1 MIKSNL
7 LDDFISYLNTSRG
20 TSSMTSKEYYYDI
33 RTFFR
38 FILLRKGLVDE
49 NEIEDED
56 DIDIDLVNIDL
67 IKSVDK
73 VDMYAYIAYLDK
85 QRKNNNKTKFRK
97 ISSVRTFF
105 NYLTNKIDILE
116 YNPAKDIDMPKIEK
130 TLPIHLSLEE
140 AYKLLD
146 AVEESNANQVYKARD
161 FAMITIF
168 LNCGVRLSEL
178 SGLNI
183 EDIEDDDRMVVTGK
197 GSKERS
203 IYLNKASKEAIDNY
217 LKLRPDSQDKALFLS
232 NRLTRISN
240 RQIQRIVEKYVKKAG
255 LDPNKYTVHKLRHT
269 AATLMYQY
277 GGADI
282 RSLQEILGHES
293 VTTTQIYTHITD
305 EGLRNTVENN
315 PLSDYKLESENKKVT
330 K

>member
-1 MIKSNL
+1 
-7 LDDFISYLNTSRG
+7 
-20 TSSMTSKEYYYDI
+20 MTSKEYYYDI

-49 NEIEDED
+49 NKIEDED

-67 IKSVDK
+67 IKSIDK
-73 VDMYAYIAYLDK
+73 IDMYAYIAYLDK

-105 NYLTNKIDILE
+105 NYLTNKIDVLE

-130 TLPIHLSLEE
+130 TLPIHLSLDE
-140 AYKLLD
+140 AYELLD

-183 EDIEDDDRMVVTGK
+183 EDIEEDDRMVVTGK

-217 LKLRPDSQDKALFLS
+217 LKVRPESQDKALFLS

-305 EGLRNTVENN
+305 EGLRNTVESN
-315 PLSDYKLESENKKVT
+315 PLSDYKIESENKKVT